1 MLKTESW
8 HVVRT
13 LRVLECLA
21 LRPHTE
27 VELARQLEVHPRT
40 VRRLAR
46 RLIAEGYA
54 IESSPRVYVATL
66 RIVALAGHIVERTD
80 LVRTAFPYVVS
91 LRNRTGEAAHLSVPS
106 DNEVIHLVQETGK
119 SVVTV
124 KPRLGEQVPYH
135 CTAVGKAL
143 LAYLS
148 AQYEHISD
156 NSLQRF
162 TEHTIVNRAD
172 LLRELATI
180 RERGYATDDREYSLE
195 LRCVAAPVF
204 SASGGVVAAIGIS
217 APSSRLLVKHFS
229 GMGKIV
235 AQTALE
241 LSGALGFAFTASE
254 RDVPSRAMAQIP
266 WAGGRA

>member
-13 LRVLECLA
+13 LRALECLA

-27 VELARQLEVHPRT
+27 VELAQQLEVHPRT
-40 VRRLAR
+40 VRRLVR
-46 RLIAEGYA
+46 RLIAEEYV
-54 IESSPRVYVATL
+54 IESSPRVYAATL
-66 RIVALAGHIVERTD
+66 RIVALAGHIMERTD

-91 LRNRTGEAAHLSVPS
+91 LRNRTGEAAHLSVPN
-106 DNEVIHLVQETGK
+106 DKEVIHLVQETGK

-143 LAYLS
+143 LAHLP
-148 AQYEHISD
+148 ARYEHLSD
-156 NSLQRF
+156 GGLQRF
-162 TEHTIVNRAD
+162 TEHTIVDRTD

-204 SASGGVVAAIGIS
+204 SASGGVVAALGIS

-229 GMGKIV
+229 EVGKI
-235 AQTALE
+235 ATQTALE
-241 LSGALGFAFTASE
+241 LSRALGFTSAAPE
-254 RDVPSRAMAQIP
+254 RHVPSLTMAQIP
-266 WAGGRA
+266 